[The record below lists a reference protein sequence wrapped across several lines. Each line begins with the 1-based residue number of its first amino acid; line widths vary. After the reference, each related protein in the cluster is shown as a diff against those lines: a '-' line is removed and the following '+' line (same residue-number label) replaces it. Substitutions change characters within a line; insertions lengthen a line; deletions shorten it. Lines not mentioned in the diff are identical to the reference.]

1 MIGASADGRLGP
13 IFIGGAARS
22 GKTLLRWLLS
32 SHPRIAVSRRTEMWP
47 RFSGRYGDLGRS
59 ENLERCLRAM
69 LARKQVAALE
79 PDLDRLRKDF
89 LGGAPTYARLFAL
102 IHEQYAERSGKPRW
116 GDQTGLIE
124 RFADEL
130 MTAYPGA
137 RLIQMVRDP
146 RDRYVAVRDR
156 ATRRPGA
163 LGRAM
168 SEWLSS
174 VGLAHRNAERHPGS
188 CTIVRYED
196 LATRPEETIRELC
209 AFLRETFEPKMLRM
223 EGVRRY
229 DPERART
236 RDGSPISTAH
246 VGTYRG
252 EIDRSEIAFIQ
263 AVAGRAMRG
272 LGYRMDPIRLSPA
285 ERFRYVTV
293 GWPTNLTR
301 LGPRRALSILHAGP
315 GSAGLAEGSSR

>member
-1 MIGASADGRLGP
+1 MMDTSAEDRLGP

-47 RFSGRYGDLGRS
+47 RFFGRYGDLGRS

-79 PDLDRLRKDF
+79 LDLERLRNDF
-89 LGGAPTYARLFAL
+89 RGGASTYARLFAL
-102 IHEQYAERSGKPRW
+102 MHEQYAERAGKPRW

-130 MTAYPGA
+130 MTAYQGA
-137 RLIQMVRDP
+137 RLIHMVRDP
-146 RDRYVAVRDR
+146 RDRYAAVRDR

-174 VGLAHRNAERHPGS
+174 VGLAGSNAERHAGS
-188 CTIVRYED
+188 CAIVRYED
-196 LATRPEETIRELC
+196 LVTRPEETIRELC
-209 AFLRETFEPKMLRM
+209 AFLGETFEPEMLRM

-236 RDGSPISTAH
+236 GSPISTAH
-246 VGTYRG
+246 VGAYRG
-252 EIDRSEIAFIQ
+252 EIDRSDIAFIQ
-263 AVAGRAMRG
+263 AVAGRAMRAV
-272 LGYRMDPIRLSPA
+272 GYPLDPIRLSPG
-285 ERFRYVTV
+285 ERFRCATL
-293 GWPTNLTR
+293 GWPANLTR
-301 LGPRRALSILHAGP
+301 LGPRQALSILHGRPAF
-315 GSAGLAEGSSR
+315 ADLTEGSSR